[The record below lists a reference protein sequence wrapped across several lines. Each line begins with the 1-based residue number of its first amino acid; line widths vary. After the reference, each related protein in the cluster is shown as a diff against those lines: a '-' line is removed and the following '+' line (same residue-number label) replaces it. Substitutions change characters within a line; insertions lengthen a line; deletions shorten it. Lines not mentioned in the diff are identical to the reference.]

1 MSDSKRTPPAPH
13 IVEEIDRNLKKA
25 FGQLAEEP
33 LPDRFADLLAQ
44 LRAVDSKKEGGA
56 NDR

>member
-1 MSDSKRTPPAPH
+1 M
-13 IVEEIDRNLKKA
+13 EEIDRNLKKA

-56 NDR
+56 DDR

>member
-1 MSDSKRTPPAPH
+1 MSDSKRTSPAPH
-13 IVEEIDRNLKKA
+13 VVEEIDRNLRKA

-33 LPDRFADLLAQ
+33 LPDRFTDLLAQ
-44 LRAVDSKKEGGA
+44 LRAVDSKKEGDV